1 MVNTAG
7 LGSPVVVRLI
17 IGRSMCATMSKTRG
31 VESGS
36 AEDLHALVLGIS
48 ELNRVSTL
56 ISHGEGIVVAIT
68 VASGRH
74 NQMLT

>member
-17 IGRSMCATMSKTRG
+17 IGRPMCATMGKTRG